1 MQAFVVG
8 ATLAG
13 SMATAFVL
21 QRALLEAWL
30 RAMHHQ
36 DACGGRI
43 RNRGRQQQSA
53 GGLALARAALRILQ
67 LRLAHLHFL
76 ALGFADQERA
86 ASDIFRFVQFLF
98 SSANS

>member
-21 QRALLEAWL
+21 QRMLLEAWL

-36 DACGGRI
+36 SPVATETKLTPG
-43 RNRGRQQQSA
+43 
-53 GGLALARAALRILQ
+53 AR
-67 LRLAHLHFL
+67 
-76 ALGFADQERA
+76 
-86 ASDIFRFVQFLF
+86 
-98 SSANS
+98 

>member
-1 MQAFVVG
+1 MQTLMVG

-36 DACGGRI
+36 APVRSGDAEVD
-43 RNRGRQQQSA
+43 RNR
-53 GGLALARAALRILQ
+53 
-67 LRLAHLHFL
+67 
-76 ALGFADQERA
+76 
-86 ASDIFRFVQFLF
+86 
-98 SSANS
+98 

>member
-1 MQAFVVG
+1 MQAIVVG

-36 DACGGRI
+36 VPV
-43 RNRGRQQQSA
+43 
-53 GGLALARAALRILQ
+53 RAADTK
-67 LRLAHLHFL
+67 
-76 ALGFADQERA
+76 ADQGR
-86 ASDIFRFVQFLF
+86 
-98 SSANS
+98 

>member
-1 MQAFVVG
+1 MQTLVVG

-36 DACGGRI
+36 
-43 RNRGRQQQSA
+43 QPV
-53 GGLALARAALRILQ
+53 LANDRKTARSR
-67 LRLAHLHFL
+67 
-76 ALGFADQERA
+76 
-86 ASDIFRFVQFLF
+86 
-98 SSANS
+98 

>member
-30 RAMHHQ
+30 RAMQHQ
-36 DACGGRI
+36 APVTTETKADPK
-43 RNRGRQQQSA
+43 NR
-53 GGLALARAALRILQ
+53 
-67 LRLAHLHFL
+67 
-76 ALGFADQERA
+76 
-86 ASDIFRFVQFLF
+86 
-98 SSANS
+98 

>member
-30 RAMHHQ
+30 RAMHHEATVRST
-36 DACGGRI
+36 DAPATRS
-43 RNRGRQQQSA
+43 R
-53 GGLALARAALRILQ
+53 
-67 LRLAHLHFL
+67 
-76 ALGFADQERA
+76 
-86 ASDIFRFVQFLF
+86 
-98 SSANS
+98 

>member
-30 RAMHHQ
+30 RAMRHERPVPAV
-36 DACGGRI
+36 DA
-43 RNRGRQQQSA
+43 Q
-53 GGLALARAALRILQ
+53 ARPKTQA
-67 LRLAHLHFL
+67 
-76 ALGFADQERA
+76 
-86 ASDIFRFVQFLF
+86 
-98 SSANS
+98 